1 MVVRNNMLGS
11 GCANLKSQHLEGKS
25 LSSKPAWSIEGV
37 PRQQGL
43 QRETLSR
50 IPKTVKERETQLQQ
64 AALWPPHGVCVI
76 CAPSTPPL
84 KKTLYTSYFDTTTK
98 FIFKMSFYCNYIQ
111 KYYGVVNSS
120 QKKFAQNFRLHESDV
135 DKNLVSPSILIVK
148 QDNSLSQMKEREE
161 KHIVWEGRDRKEQK
175 LKQQLGLMVQIYN

>member
-1 MVVRNNMLGS
+1 
-11 GCANLKSQHLEGKS
+11 
-25 LSSKPAWSIEGV
+25 
-37 PRQQGL
+37 
-43 QRETLSR
+43 
-50 IPKTVKERETQLQQ
+50 
-64 AALWPPHGVCVI
+64 
-76 CAPSTPPL
+76 
-84 KKTLYTSYFDTTTK
+84 
-98 FIFKMSFYCNYIQ
+98 MSFYCNYIQ